1 MKKGQECKDC
11 EFPRKSKK
19 KKKKM
24 FYYVYGFIYIC
35 KTIKYVYY
43 FDKNSNEP
51 CELDV
56 KYAIRLS
63 VISMQNFTSIKKYL

>member
-1 MKKGQECKDC
+1 
-11 EFPRKSKK
+11 
-19 KKKKM
+19 M
-24 FYYVYGFIYIC
+24 FYNIYGFIYIC

-63 VISMQNFTSIKKYL
+63 VISMQNFTSIK